1 MTKEYRHALEEVIMS
16 QTRTKPNKK
25 PKAATAANGVAEPAG
40 EVFTMSEAAAYLRVS
55 EAEITRLIHDQALPG
70 RLLGGEWRFLKSAI
84 QVWLST
90 PPVRGSR
97 EAVLSTIGAW
107 KDDPL
112 VEEEIKEIYRKRR
125 EDLVGD
131 MQ

>member
-1 MTKEYRHALEEVIMS
+1 MTKEYRHEPEEIIMS
-16 QTRTKPNKK
+16 QTRTKPKKK
-25 PKAATAANGVAEPAG
+25 PKATAHVNGLAEPAP
-40 EVFTMSEAAAYLRVS
+40 EVFTLSEAAVYLRVS
-55 EAEITRLIHDQALPG
+55 EDEIIHLVHDQALPG

-84 QVWLST
+84 QDWLST

-97 EAVLSTIGAW
+97 AAVLSTIGAW

-131 MQ
+131 IQ